1 MKKIVTI
8 IGARPQFIKA
18 AMVSK
23 VFKEKIEEIIV
34 HTGQHY
40 DENMSDV
47 FFRQLEI
54 PMPKYNLGIGSA
66 SHGKQVGEMLIK
78 IEEVL
83 LREKPDYVIVYG
95 DTNSTLAGALAA
107 SKMLIPVIHVEAGL
121 RSYNKAM
128 PEEQNR
134 VLTDHI
140 SKVLVCPTKTAEENL
155 RKEGIIQNVYITGDV
170 MCDSVLYYSELA
182 NKRINNASIELKPIY
197 IKKKIENWYL
207 ATIHRA
213 ENTMNNK
220 NLAAILKVFERLDK
234 LVIFPVHPRIKN
246 MINELYQENNYKNIY
261 FVEPVDYLTILY
273 LTKNACK
280 VVTDSGGLQKECY
293 ILDTPCIT
301 IREQTEWIETLN
313 KGYNI
318 LARPEEEELYQ
329 KIIDAKIID
338 NNKEYYYGEGK
349 AAEKIC
355 DLILK
360 VI

>member
-1 MKKIVTI
+1 
-8 IGARPQFIKA
+8 
-18 AMVSK
+18 
-23 VFKEKIEEIIV
+23 
-34 HTGQHY
+34 
-40 DENMSDV
+40 
-47 FFRQLEI
+47 
-54 PMPKYNLGIGSA
+54 
-66 SHGKQVGEMLIK
+66 
-78 IEEVL
+78 
-83 LREKPDYVIVYG
+83 
-95 DTNSTLAGALAA
+95 
-107 SKMLIPVIHVEAGL
+107 
-121 RSYNKAM
+121 
-128 PEEQNR
+128 
-134 VLTDHI
+134 
-140 SKVLVCPTKTAEENL
+140 
-155 RKEGIIQNVYITGDV
+155 
-170 MCDSVLYYSELA
+170 
-182 NKRINNASIELKPIY
+182 
-197 IKKKIENWYL
+197 
-207 ATIHRA
+207 
-213 ENTMNNK
+213 
-220 NLAAILKVFERLDK
+220 
-234 LVIFPVHPRIKN
+234 